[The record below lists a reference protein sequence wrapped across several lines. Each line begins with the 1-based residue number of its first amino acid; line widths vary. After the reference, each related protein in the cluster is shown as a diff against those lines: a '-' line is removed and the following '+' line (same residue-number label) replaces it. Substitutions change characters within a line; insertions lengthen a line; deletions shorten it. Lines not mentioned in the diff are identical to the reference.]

1 LTGVYFLDGPA
12 PRPTLDECVWSWN
25 QNNQGW
31 QWRRGADPSDD
42 EYFAGITRPM
52 RRADVSEIAESLLND
67 PRVQLALGALTSPAG
82 SAIEQAVLTLY
93 MPSTDARLL
102 TDALNSAL
110 RTAKNEQKPL
120 WLRTE
125 VLIAVGI
132 IVVGLL
138 IAVSSRQ
145 RPAKA

>member
-1 LTGVYFLDGPA
+1 
-12 PRPTLDECVWSWN
+12 
-25 QNNQGW
+25 
-31 QWRRGADPSDD
+31 
-42 EYFAGITRPM
+42 
-52 RRADVSEIAESLLND
+52 
-67 PRVQLALGALTSPAG
+67 
-82 SAIEQAVLTLY
+82 